1 MRSWFQ
7 GHTHDWISFGAWSNG
22 NTYGVPEGL
31 YYSFPVTVK
40 NRKWEV
46 VKGLEIDSE
55 QRARM
60 DKTAAELVDE
70 RKAIEHLL
78 KV

>member
-1 MRSWFQ
+1 M
-7 GHTHDWISFGAWSNG
+7 
-22 NTYGVPEGL
+22 
-31 YYSFPVTVK
+31 TVK

-46 VKGLEIDSE
+46 VNGLEIDAE